1 MTLEKS
7 ERFNSE
13 ELGSASWQL
22 FDETID
28 ICQQMVYNVKCYT
41 G

>member
-7 ERFNSE
+7 GRFSSE
-13 ELGSASWQL
+13 ELGYASWQL
-22 FDETID
+22 LDETID
-28 ICQQMVYNVKCYT
+28 ICQQMIYNVKRYT